1 MTAVL
6 NQAALDQLFN
16 DARTFNKFTDEPLSD
31 EQLHAIYDL
40 AKMGPTSMN
49 TSPARFV
56 FLRSEAAKQR
66 LNPHLMGSNQ
76 AKSLAAPVTV
86 IVAYDTKFQEHMPT
100 LFPAMP
106 DAKAMF
112 DGNAELASNTATLN
126 SSLSGAYFIMAVRAL
141 GLAAGPM
148 GGFDR
153 AGVDSTFFADG
164 RFKSNFLINIGHGDA
179 SGNHPRGPRLAFDD
193 AAQIL

>member
-1 MTAVL
+1 MTTAL
-6 NQAALDQLFN
+6 NQAALDQLFT
-16 DARTFNKFTDEPLSD
+16 DARTFNKFTDEPLTD
-31 EQLHAIYDL
+31 AQLHAIYDL

-56 FLRSEAAKQR
+56 FLRSDDAKKR
-66 LNPHLMGSNQ
+66 LNPALMGSNQ

-86 IVAYDTKFQEHMPT
+86 IVAYDTKFQENMPT

-112 DGNAELASNTATLN
+112 DSNSDLQAVTATLN
-126 SSLSGAYFIMAVRAL
+126 STLSGAYFIMAIRAL

-153 AGVDSTFFADG
+153 AAVDKEFFADG

-179 SGNHPRGPRLAFDD
+179 SGNHPRGPRLSFDD